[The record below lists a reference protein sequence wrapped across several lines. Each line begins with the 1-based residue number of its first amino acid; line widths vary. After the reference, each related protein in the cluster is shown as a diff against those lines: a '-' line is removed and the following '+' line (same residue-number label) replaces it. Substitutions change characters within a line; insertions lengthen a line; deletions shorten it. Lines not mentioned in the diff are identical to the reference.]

1 MFLDL
6 VPHLPWSIWGA
17 LAESMHVE
25 GNCRGHACLTHEHM
39 HAGVSPGLLF
49 DWALPLL
56 SAQQGSAD
64 SSKAAD
70 VGSMYWV
77 MTALREGLQL
87 CDDKTVSRYGHA
99 LFESCQALLESD
111 DLSVHLL
118 APLLALLTQASC
130 APLCTY

>member
-1 MFLDL
+1 MQ
-6 VPHLPWSIWGA
+6 
-17 LAESMHVE
+17 
-25 GNCRGHACLTHEHM
+25 
-39 HAGVSPGLLF
+39 AGVSPGLLF

-77 MTALREGLQL
+77 MTALREGLQH

-99 LFESCQALLESD
+99 LFEACQALLESD

-118 APLLALLTQASC
+118 APLLALLIQASWPQ
-130 APLCTY
+130 ALIHLHMTIFDGPLQSQ